1 MASRS
6 IERRLLSLL
15 QSITSTTFELSSVMI
30 TEAANKL
37 RKIDLHFDPYSDTAE
52 SDYGELKET
61 VEDRPSFI
69 RLRNTWNSMRAEEQR
84 MLWLAATEFGDDGEN
99 FQRQVRNSLPHAWRL
114 GIERNH
120 TPSFASI
127 YEEWAAHAS

>member
-1 MASRS
+1 
-6 IERRLLSLL
+6 
-15 QSITSTTFELSSVMI
+15 MI